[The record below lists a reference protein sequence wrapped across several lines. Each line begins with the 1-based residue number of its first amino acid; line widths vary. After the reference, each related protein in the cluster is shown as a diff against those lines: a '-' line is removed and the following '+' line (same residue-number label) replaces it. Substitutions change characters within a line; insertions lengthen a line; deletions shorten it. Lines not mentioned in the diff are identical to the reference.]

1 MAVLLLCR
9 YFLRFVIFG
18 PEPLACQIHADRQSE
33 RDGGC
38 AVACLLLVVPG
49 WTQLGVAMAKRIHMV
64 WRATHW
70 IVAAAIGSTVT
81 TISCT
86 RAPLTPDARYDTSTS
101 REPIADNSVSHAFD
115 TSIELRLVDRLELD
129 NFLRDR
135 DIRVHVTDGVANI
148 AGEVWTP
155 LERERAGEIIRHVPG
170 VIDVVNEL
178 DIRPPR

>member
-1 MAVLLLCR
+1 M
-9 YFLRFVIFG
+9 
-18 PEPLACQIHADRQSE
+18 
-33 RDGGC
+33 
-38 AVACLLLVVPG
+38 ACLLLVVPS
-49 WTQLGVAMAKRIHMV
+49 WTHPSVAMGKKIQTVR
-64 WRATHW
+64 RATHW
-70 IVAAAIGSTVT
+70 IVAAAISSTVT

-115 TSIELRLVDRLELD
+115 TSIEMRLVDRLELD

-135 DIRVHVTDGVANI
+135 EIRVHVTDGVVSI

-155 LERERAGEIIRHVPG
+155 LERERAGEIVRHVPG